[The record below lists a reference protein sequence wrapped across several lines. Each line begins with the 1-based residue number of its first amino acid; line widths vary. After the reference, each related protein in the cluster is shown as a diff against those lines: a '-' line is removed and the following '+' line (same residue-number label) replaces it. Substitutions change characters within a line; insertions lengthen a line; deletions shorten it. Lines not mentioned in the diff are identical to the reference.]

1 MSILSAF
8 EWIEATGFAVAINN
22 SLYAFALIESVHLVA
37 LAAIGGAVLV
47 VDLRTLGVG
56 FRRQPV
62 ADIALAARPWL
73 IGSLILILATG
84 FLLFASLAASKYYY
98 NVAYWWKM
106 AFLLAAIL
114 FTFTVRQPIAM
125 GSTTRSQSNLAKVV
139 AVVSVSLW
147 FGVAFMGRAIGF
159 I

>member
-106 AFLLAAIL
+106 SFLLAAIL